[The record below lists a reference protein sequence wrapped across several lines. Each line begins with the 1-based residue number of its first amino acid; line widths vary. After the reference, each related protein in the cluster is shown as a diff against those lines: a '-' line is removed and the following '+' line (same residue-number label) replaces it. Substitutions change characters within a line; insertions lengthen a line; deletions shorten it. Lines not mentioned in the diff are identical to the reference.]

1 MELKLY
7 SFRIEDSLFIIA
19 AKNYEEAERLFRNG
33 ILNKG
38 LLQEY
43 KESDARVIYY
53 EDKYQIKV
61 KDLASAVVVSMME
74 NAADI
79 IKEMVRTSY
88 FGKGKE
94 E

>member
-61 KDLASAVVVSMME
+61 RDLASAVVVSMME